1 MSRAKLLTVALL
13 AFLLPAGAA
22 MASWYDDYDAGIAA
36 AHKGQWS
43 AVVQKMTSAI
53 NAHPKESD
61 HERTYGAIFIV
72 YKPYYYRAVANLN
85 LGMYEAAIAD
95 FEKASGPGEYDLG
108 GLDTLMQRA
117 KTKLEASQAP
127 PPESTAPVPTPVQP
141 RPVTPN
147 PITPSPVQAA
157 PAMDPGLR
165 QRAQAAINEAQAH
178 LKSAQQRKATGS
190 PQYAQALQSVLG
202 ANTGLAMAKTN
213 DDLNNVVAAAQNATL
228 LADSAVA
235 PGLPPNPTP
244 VLTPTRPVAATE
256 AALGATKERLRKALE
271 KYFAGD
277 FEEATRGFQSL
288 SQDLPRNGW
297 IWAFLG
303 ASQYSQY
310 AFEADD
316 NYKSAAMTSF
326 RKAKQFGRWSGGLPT
341 KYFSRRI
348 RKAFENAG

>member
-1 MSRAKLLTVALL
+1 MSRAKLLAVAFL
-13 AFLLPAGAA
+13 AFLLPVAA

-36 AHKGQWS
+36 AGKGQWS
-43 AVVQKMTSAI
+43 VVAQKMTAAI
-53 NAHPKESD
+53 NAHPKEGD
-61 HERTYGAIFIV
+61 KERTYGAIFIN
-72 YKPYYYRAVANLN
+72 YKPYYYRGVANMN
-85 LGMYEAAIAD
+85 LGKYEAAIAD
-95 FEKASGPGEYDLG
+95 FEKSAGRGEYDLG
-108 GLDTLMQRA
+108 SLDTLMQRA

-127 PPESTAPVPTPVQP
+127 APEPVAPTPTPVQP

-147 PITPSPVQAA
+147 PITPSPVPAA
-157 PAMDPGLR
+157 PVMDPGLR
-165 QRAQAAINEAQAH
+165 QRAQAAINEAQSH
-178 LKSAQQRKATGS
+178 LKAAQQRKATGS

-213 DDLNNVVAAAQNATL
+213 DDLNNVLAAAQNAAL
-228 LADSAVA
+228 LADSATA

-244 VLTPTRPVAATE
+244 TLTPTRPVAAAD
-256 AALGATKERLRKALE
+256 AALGQTKERLRKALE
-271 KYFAGD
+271 SYFAGE
-277 FEEATRGFQSL
+277 FEEATRSFQLL

-316 NYKSAAMTSF
+316 NYKTAAMASF
-326 RKAKQFGRWSGGLPT
+326 KKAKALNRWKALPE
-341 KYFSRRI
+341 KYFSKRI